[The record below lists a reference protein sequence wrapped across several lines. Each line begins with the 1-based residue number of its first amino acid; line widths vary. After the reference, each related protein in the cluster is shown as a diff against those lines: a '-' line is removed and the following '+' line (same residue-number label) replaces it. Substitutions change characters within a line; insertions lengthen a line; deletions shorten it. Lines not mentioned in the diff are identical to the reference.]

1 MSENNHELEQ
11 LMQDLDL
18 IPEQG
23 ELEEQLRDKQI
34 FGVYDDEDGAD
45 RAIRQLNKLGYAG
58 KDIFVYSKDEKKARR
73 ITEESQKDV
82 NILSCSDGTD
92 FVGESYSQGDI
103 VLCVLKDA
111 QRFSGQRNSKD
122 GLDRSQTTES
132 VAIDVADDK
141 RKN

>member
-1 MSENNHELEQ
+1 MNEKNLDLEQ
-11 LMQDLDL
+11 SMEDLDL

-23 ELEEQLRDKQI
+23 ELEQKLQDKQI

-58 KDIFVYSKDEKKARR
+58 EDIFVYSKDEKKARR
-73 ITEESQKDV
+73 ITEASQRDV

-92 FVGESYSQGDI
+92 FVGESYHQGDI

-111 QRFSGQRNSKD
+111 QRFSGQRNSED
-122 GLDRSQTTES
+122 GPDRSETTES
-132 VAIDVADDK
+132 VAIDVAEDK
-141 RKN
+141 RKS

>member
-1 MSENNHELEQ
+1 MTEKNNELKQ
-11 LMQDLDL
+11 LELDLDL

-23 ELEEQLRDKQI
+23 ELEEKLRDKQI

-45 RAIRQLNKLGYAG
+45 RAIRQLNKLGYDG
-58 KDIFVYSKDEKKARR
+58 EHIFVYSKDEEKARR

-92 FVGESYSQGDI
+92 FVGESYHQGDI
-103 VLCVLKDA
+103 VLCVSKDA
-111 QRFSGQRNSKD
+111 QRFSGQRNPQD
-122 GLDRSQTTES
+122 GPDRSETKES